1 MTKIRFT
8 LTAAAILAALTL
20 CGCTDQKTDY
30 NYDLIG
36 GELNSEN
43 EYTVDIRKDDKD
55 DTGTSSN
62 TPDIIT
68 VDDTNSSDEQNPTTS
83 DAPSAPTSE
92 PTTDTSSSDADA
104 TTPSNAEVT
113 HPVTSQPEASKVEE
127 QTSEPTSNTATSE
140 TSKPS
145 TSEKKDTTSN
155 TAQKY
160 DENGFPANPEPFQ
173 SFTDASGQRW
183 EYDNFAGWCKA
194 GGGGVEVTEIPRSSD
209 IPYGQGEQILF

>member
-20 CGCTDQKTDY
+20 CSCTDQKTEY
-30 NYDLIG
+30 NYNLIG
-36 GELNSEN
+36 GELNSDN
-43 EYTVDIRKDDKD
+43 EYTVDIRKDASD
-55 DTGTSSN
+55 DTSTTSSSGN
-62 TPDIIT
+62 TTDIIT
-68 VDDTNSSDEQNPTTS
+68 VDDTNSSGEQNPTTS

-92 PTTDTSSSDADA
+92 PTADTSSSDTDV
-104 TTPSNAEVT
+104 TTPSV
-113 HPVTSQPEASKVEE
+113 QPAAPTQSSKPTE
-127 QTSEPTSNTATSE
+127 TSEPASSADAATSE

-194 GGGGVEVTEIPRSSD
+194 GGGGVEVTD
-209 IPYGQGEQILF
+209 FWTGEVL

>member
-36 GELNSEN
+36 GELNSDN
-43 EYTVDIRKDDKD
+43 EYTVDIRKDASDVTND
-55 DTGTSSN
+55 ISSTDNTSSSS
-62 TPDIIT
+62 DIS
-68 VDDTNSSDEQNPTTS
+68 VADDTNISDEQNSTVPT
-83 DAPSAPTSE
+83 APTSE
-92 PTTDTSSSDADA
+92 PEAAASSSDTDV
-104 TTPSNAEVT
+104 TTPSAQPAAPT
-113 HPVTSQPEASKVEE
+113 QSSQQTE
-127 QTSEPTSNTATSE
+127 TSEPTPDASKSEPTSSADTATSE

-145 TSEKKDTTSN
+145 ISEKKDTTSN
-155 TAQKY
+155 TTQKY

-173 SFTDASGQRW
+173 SFTDVSGQRW

-194 GGGGVEVTEIPRSSD
+194 GGGGVIVTDFWTGEV
-209 IPYGQGEQILF
+209 L